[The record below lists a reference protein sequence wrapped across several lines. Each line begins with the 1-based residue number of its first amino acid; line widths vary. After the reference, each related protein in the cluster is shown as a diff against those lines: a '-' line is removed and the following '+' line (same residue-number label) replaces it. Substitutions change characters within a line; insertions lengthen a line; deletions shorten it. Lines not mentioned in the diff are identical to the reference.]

1 MKTRPMQAT
10 TRRTNTRRKRK
21 FTTPIFM
28 AGDFQQQFLEHWNK
42 GGGLM
47 PALFLLSTY
56 ALYVGFSLRSRL
68 AALLPKRR
76 ETEEIARI
84 AHSPE
89 TGPAPLRSI
98 LDYCLERAHD
108 RKETR
113 RRFEETRASHAS
125 YLARRIRFLL
135 ALTSAAP
142 LIGLLGT
149 VNGMLS
155 TFDGLGLQLGRKTDL
170 VAGGISEALVTTQ
183 TGLVIAIPSFALAH
197 YVSRRRHEWLYL
209 LRRLESHALRAR
221 PR

>member
-1 MKTRPMQAT
+1 MSP
-10 TRRTNTRRKRK
+10 
-21 FTTPIFM
+21 
-28 AGDFQQQFLEHWNK
+28 DFQHQVIELWNK
-42 GGGLM
+42 GGSLM

-56 ALYVGFSLRSRL
+56 ALYVGFSLRTRL

-76 ETEEIARI
+76 ASEEIARI
-84 AHSPE
+84 AASPE
-89 TGPAPLRSI
+89 TAPTPLRSI
-98 LDYCLERAHD
+98 LAYCLEHPRD

-142 LIGLLGT
+142 LLGLLGT
-149 VNGMLS
+149 VNGMLL
-155 TFDGLGLQLGRKTDL
+155 TFDGLSLQLGRKMDL

-183 TGLVIAIPSFALAH
+183 TGLIIAIPSFALAH

-209 LRRLESHALRAR
+209 LRRLESHALRTQAQ
-221 PR
+221 